1 VKKIIL
7 GSMFALL
14 ASVNAS
20 AGVEVQGRGLLSLG
34 ENVARS
40 EAIKNALVEASYRN
54 NAYVSSVTEME
65 KLTIKESNT
74 LIKTNTL
81 IKEHSV
87 VQEWECGN
95 YYCVVL
101 NVEYAEK
108 VEINEELSSSRLFV
122 RLKPATALNMQH
134 QGLFDSLEREV
145 LSSLN
150 GFNGISIVD
159 KISES
164 DMSVSITLDFKEMEQ
179 GFLSFVLSDK
189 VKVSGSVRLDNRSS
203 NTSSGF
209 SIDDFVDVSGESEAL
224 YSVASQI
231 RALISSLYLSLPSA
245 SDYLVSTIEGKK
257 VFLKSNKEQIGSIY
271 EVVFDDLKNKT
282 EVIIPAV
289 VVSVFREDVILELS
303 EYPATYFRLK
313 KLNKIAN

>member
-1 VKKIIL
+1 
-7 GSMFALL
+7 
-14 ASVNAS
+14 
-20 AGVEVQGRGLLSLG
+20 
-34 ENVARS
+34 
-40 EAIKNALVEASYRN
+40 
-54 NAYVSSVTEME
+54 
-65 KLTIKESNT
+65 
-74 LIKTNTL
+74 
-81 IKEHSV
+81 
-87 VQEWECGN
+87 
-95 YYCVVL
+95 
-101 NVEYAEK
+101 
-108 VEINEELSSSRLFV
+108 
-122 RLKPATALNMQH
+122 MQH